1 MSAMGRAPKRQ
12 GRPRLG
18 RVRYPYRVSLET
30 VVLDRLREQ
39 SEQAGYPTG
48 TYMARVLGLA
58 HGFESPFLPPPAS
71 PLPTAVPPE
80 DLQRHVRELT
90 PEACV
95 PPVSTNSKS
104 FIRLDE
110 GLGQQVDAWCNQR
123 GVDYACYL
131 RSILR
136 LAAGFDSLE
145 QLQPTHVQPQLDL
158 DDAEERPKAS

>member
-1 MSAMGRAPKRQ
+1 MGGMGRVYKRT
-12 GRPRLG
+12 GRPRLD

-58 HGFESPFLPPPAS
+58 HGFDSPFLPPPAA
-71 PLPTAVPPE
+71 PLPTAVPAE

-90 PEACV
+90 PEACE
-95 PPVSTNSKS
+95 PPLATNQKS

-110 GLGQQVDAWCNQR
+110 GLGQKVDAWCNEH
-123 GVDYACYL
+123 GVDYAGYL

-136 LAAGFDSLE
+136 LAAGFDSID

-158 DDAEERPKAS
+158 DASQERPKAS